1 MRFQAACLLRCPQTG
16 QPVTLDDFT
25 ANMPRGNNVSILL
38 TLIAAPQRQP
48 ENAPTMFQAAYWCD
62 VVNQI
67 GSLKKQNCLVFSHA
81 IFYWID
87 WVSGCLTLLNC
98 LMLLLPPLRP
108 AERSI
113 LFSGTSVRLSDDA
126 QSAASS
132 HAQSAASSHAQSA
145 ASSHAPKK
153 GCAVREVCASRPAR
167 RGRLSF
173 ALNLYSLSARADFVF
188 SEYGYKAT
196 SQVNSGS
203 INLAW
208 QRGRRVQ

>member
-1 MRFQAACLLRCPQTG
+1 MGGIDVANRKVLLNKRYLRFRLP
-16 QPVTLDDFT
+16 
-25 ANMPRGNNVSILL
+25 
-38 TLIAAPQRQP
+38 IARMQRQP

-67 GSLKKQNCLVFSHA
+67 GSLKKQNRLVFSHA

-113 LFSGTSVRLSDDA
+113 LFSGKSVRLSDDA
-126 QSAASS
+126 R
-132 HAQSAASSHAQSA
+132 SA

-153 GCAVREVCASRPAR
+153 GCGVREVRAANLHVGVAFLCL
-167 RGRLSF
+167 LS
-173 ALNLYSLSARADFVF
+173 
-188 SEYGYKAT
+188 
-196 SQVNSGS
+196 
-203 INLAW
+203 LAK
-208 QRGRRVQ
+208 QRK

>member
-16 QPVTLDDFT
+16 QPVTRDDFT

-38 TLIAAPQRQP
+38 TLIAATQRQP

-67 GSLKKQNCLVFSHA
+67 GSLKKQNRLVFSHA

-113 LFSGTSVRLSDDA
+113 LFSGKSVRLSDDA
-126 QSAASS
+126 R
-132 HAQSAASSHAQSA
+132 SA

>member
-67 GSLKKQNCLVFSHA
+67 GSLKKQNRLVFSHA

-132 HAQSAASSHAQSA
+132 HA
-145 ASSHAPKK
+145 PKK
-153 GCAVREVCASRPAR
+153 GCAVREVWRSQTCTSGSP
-167 RGRLSF
+167 F
-173 ALNLYSLSARADFVF
+173 FCQNLYSLSARADFVF
-188 SEYGYKAT
+188 SEYEYKAT